1 MMSLVDVWNGNE
13 ESPTKSDRIKETHH
27 YSLHQMQLDTMQ
39 DIISEEDTVRYVRLK
54 SEESGSAG
62 NNNNNNNGINSSPS
76 SSSNGNNLP
85 MDKDEKRMRRE
96 IANSNE
102 RRRMQS
108 INAGFQSLRQ
118 MLPHHEGEKLSKAAI
133 LQQTAEYI
141 YSLEQEKTRLLSQ
154 NCQLKRTIDQ
164 QDHNGAPEL
173 GVQNATQIVTGSSAN
188 GGVVVSQQQQQQLVS
203 NAGTGNGGSGQPGT
217 VVATVAKKR
226 KIDVTTQ
233 PVSDSS
239 DEGLGSMS
247 PEPVS
252 LRAVNVTSNGS
263 NLSNAHSGTTTIS
276 SPSTH
281 GRQCTTVNFS
291 AKDVLELKHQLEV
304 ERRQKLLIENR
315 LKALERQLYPT
326 RIQYQDT
333 SELVVPDLTN
343 EPSSVS
349 LASEEVA
356 VSIIHKPVSSVTTVS
371 GKPTRVPTAELDGGM
386 LLISQ
391 DANSLAKNQHIVVC
405 SNELIEEP
413 HTMQTV
419 PAVPKQL
426 AVPLKDEKL
435 YIKRSRSRSPTIGEA
450 TVVTLPPKKNRYP
463 SILEAAIK
471 AEPKVEVERIDSP
484 SSIVVND
491 DQMMVS
497 TTGSHL
503 VGTGTSLSA
512 VQQPRLNCSYR
523 HNLETIVEAIRHL
536 EGDAFDA
543 VVPTQQQ
550 QQQQQ
555 QQHQHQQQSLHQP
568 LQQPQPVPPPTVTPQ
583 TTIQQRPMQEVPLAL
598 TTASKQQIPLI
609 QTKTDRDHRQIQ
621 LEPYLR
627 FRTAPNAS
635 ASAVLP
641 TASAAN
647 LAATASSVVT
657 VTPQVGSIISVSIA
671 PTGSNPLPVSSSC
684 HSPAASA
691 VAAAAISST
700 AATTTIVANSS
711 VVSANLP
718 LVQQQ
723 NALTTAAQLLQ
734 QQQQCRPG
742 VIVVKQNS

>member
-1 MMSLVDVWNGNE
+1 M
-13 ESPTKSDRIKETHH
+13 
-27 YSLHQMQLDTMQ
+27 Y
-39 DIISEEDTVRYVRLK
+39 Y
-54 SEESGSAG
+54 
-62 NNNNNNNGINSSPS
+62 NSCCY
-76 SSSNGNNLP
+76 
-85 MDKDEKRMRRE
+85 
-96 IANSNE
+96 
-102 RRRMQS
+102 
-108 INAGFQSLRQ
+108 
-118 MLPHHEGEKLSKAAI
+118 AAI

-173 GVQNATQIVTGSSAN
+173 AQNAAQIVTGSTAN
-188 GGVVVSQQQQQQLVS
+188 GGVVVSQQQQLVS
-203 NAGTGNGGSGQPGT
+203 NAGTGGSGQPGT

-263 NLSNAHSGTTTIS
+263 NLSNVHSGTTTIS

-291 AKDVLELKHQLEV
+291 AKDYLELKHQLEV
-304 ERRQKLLIENR
+304 ERRQKQLIEDR
-315 LKALERQLYPT
+315 LKALERQVYPT
-326 RIQYQDT
+326 RIQYQDA
-333 SELVVPDLTN
+333 SELIVPDLIN

-349 LASEEVA
+349 LAPEEVA
-356 VSIIHKPVSSVTTVS
+356 VSIIHKPVSSGTPVS
-371 GKPTRVPTAELDGGM
+371 GKLTRVPTELEGGM

-405 SNELIEEP
+405 SNELMEEA

-419 PAVPKQL
+419 PAAPKQL
-426 AVPLKDEKL
+426 VIPLKDEKL
-435 YIKRSRSRSPTIGEA
+435 YIKRSRSRSPTVGEA

-484 SSIVVND
+484 SSIV
-491 DQMMVS
+491 
-497 TTGSHL
+497 
-503 VGTGTSLSA
+503 
-512 VQQPRLNCSYR
+512 
-523 HNLETIVEAIRHL
+523 
-536 EGDAFDA
+536 
-543 VVPTQQQ
+543 
-550 QQQQQ
+550 
-555 QQHQHQQQSLHQP
+555 
-568 LQQPQPVPPPTVTPQ
+568 
-583 TTIQQRPMQEVPLAL
+583 EVPLAL
-598 TTASKQQIPLI
+598 TTASKQQTPLM
-609 QTKTDRDHRQIQ
+609 QTKIDRDHRQSQ
-621 LEPYLR
+621 LEPYLK

-641 TASAAN
+641 TTANASN

-657 VTPQVGSIISVSIA
+657 LTPQVGSIISVSIA
-671 PTGSNPLPVSSSC
+671 PTGSNSLPAGSSC
-684 HSPAASA
+684 HSPAAVAAA
-691 VAAAAISST
+691 VAASASASAT
-700 AATTTIVANSS
+700 ATTTIVANSS
-711 VVSANLP
+711 VVSANMAQTQHP
-718 LVQQQ
+718 
-723 NALTTAAQLLQ
+723 NALTAAAQLLQ